1 MVSVMSVS
9 ERRKKSII
17 VFMSLIIIMFSI
29 SVYAPSTPSNTNLKR
44 FSGMDELELFL
55 KDRSLGSN
63 IFMKDF
69 LALDVTTMQTNV
81 RESSQDY
88 SYQYSYST
96 TNIQVSGVDEADIV
110 KSDGRYIYV
119 SSGDTIY
126 IVKAYPP
133 EGGKVVSKIKLEGTY
148 KPQIYIRGDKLVVIG
163 SAQVVI
169 FAKIYPTPAPMSF
182 VKVYDVSDRSSP
194 VLVRDLTVNG
204 SISGSRM
211 IGDYLY
217 IVSNKRPYAY
227 DFENKEMKVELP
239 SYTCDGVSKEIPPEK
254 IYYIESQE
262 GRYSFIT
269 VISVNVADENVP
281 PSDETFLAGASSC
294 MYVSRENMYL
304 VAHQYRP
311 VVITSNLKPVTEWRD
326 EMLIYRL
333 RLREGNIKIEGSGS
347 VPGQVLNQYSMDEYN
362 GYFRIATTKW
372 TSSGSENGIYVM
384 DMMMQVVGSVEG
396 IAPGERIYSARFMG
410 DRCYLVTF
418 RQVDPFFVVDLSDPS
433 NPKILGY
440 LKIPGYSSYLH
451 PFDENHIIGVGKE
464 GNNVKLSLFDVSD
477 VKVPKEVAK
486 FTMDFYY
493 SDSEVLYDQKAFLFD
508 AGKHLL
514 SIPVSWTEGKSVL
527 SYFRGACVFNLT
539 LDGGFVLRGII
550 LHQNDQEGVR
560 RILYID
566 NILYTV
572 SGSQLRMSD
581 LTTLELIKSVDLR

>member
-1 MVSVMSVS
+1 
-9 ERRKKSII
+9 
-17 VFMSLIIIMFSI
+17 
-29 SVYAPSTPSNTNLKR
+29 
-44 FSGMDELELFL
+44 
-55 KDRSLGSN
+55 
-63 IFMKDF
+63 
-69 LALDVTTMQTNV
+69 
-81 RESSQDY
+81 
-88 SYQYSYST
+88 
-96 TNIQVSGVDEADIV
+96 
-110 KSDGRYIYV
+110 
-119 SSGDTIY
+119 
-126 IVKAYPP
+126 
-133 EGGKVVSKIKLEGTY
+133 
-148 KPQIYIRGDKLVVIG
+148 
-163 SAQVVI
+163 
-169 FAKIYPTPAPMSF
+169 
-182 VKVYDVSDRSSP
+182 
-194 VLVRDLTVNG
+194 
-204 SISGSRM
+204 
-211 IGDYLY
+211 
-217 IVSNKRPYAY
+217 
-227 DFENKEMKVELP
+227 
-239 SYTCDGVSKEIPPEK
+239 YTCDGVSKEIPPEK

-550 LHQNDQEGVR
+550 LLQNDQEGVR